1 MIDAWN
7 EVLRCPN
14 CYKRGM
20 ASLSQ
25 AGADQRPT
33 VASVTA
39 GFKVSLKAGG
49 GPDFDCETC
58 NITVCP

>member
-20 ASLSQ
+20 ANLSQ
-25 AGADQRPT
+25 ADDERPT
-33 VASVTA
+33 VASVTR
-39 GFKVSLKAGG
+39 GFKIILKRH

-58 NITVCP
+58 NIAVCP